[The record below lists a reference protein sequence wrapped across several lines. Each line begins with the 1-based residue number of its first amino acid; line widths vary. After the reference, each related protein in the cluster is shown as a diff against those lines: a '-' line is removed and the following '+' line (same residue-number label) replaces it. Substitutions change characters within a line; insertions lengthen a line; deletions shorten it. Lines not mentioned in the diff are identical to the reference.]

1 MGATGFASDVRGKLA
16 TYGLILP
23 QSVRKIIEDAAG
35 HIEQQSHELRELRR
49 ELVELRAEVA
59 AHRRAE
65 A

>member
-35 HIEQQSHELRELRR
+35 HIEQQGHELRELRR
-49 ELVELRAEVA
+49 ELAELRAELATVQ
-59 AHRRAE
+59 RTE